1 MKPTGPRSHIR
12 TESGRSGRGR
22 TLRSSAVALI
32 GIVAAFLA
40 PVGAQ
45 ALDLFTFWND
55 PDIALAADAGDWALY
70 RMVTLDAGRRTED
83 LVRFRCDAV
92 DDDGWR
98 LTVYPVVENDEG
110 FFDVPSDAWSFTLGR
125 GATTDAASLA
135 DYVSDV
141 IRMIDG
147 EPRSIADREWKE
159 DPLLNASLGDGFA
172 PDVREPTGD
181 TTRVVGGRDLLCAGL
196 KLASTDS
203 TRIELPRGVLLQIHT
218 RDVSVALHDDVP
230 FLGVVFA
237 SERGETRSE
246 LDPPGRR
253 RQPPPRQRIETME
266 LIEFGVAGT
275 GSRAGG

>member
-1 MKPTGPRSHIR
+1 V
-12 TESGRSGRGR
+12 SGRTGRGR
-22 TLRSSAVALI
+22 ALRSSAVALI
-32 GIVAAFLA
+32 GVVAAFFA
-40 PVGAQ
+40 PVGAL

-55 PDIALAADAGDWALY
+55 PDIALVAETGDWALY
-70 RMVTLDAGRRTED
+70 RMITLDAGRRTED
-83 LVRFRCDAV
+83 LVRFRCESV

-110 FFDVPSDAWSFTLGR
+110 FSDVPSDAWSFTLDR
-125 GATTDAASLA
+125 DAPADAASLA
-135 DYVSDV
+135 DHVSDV
-141 IRMIDG
+141 VRMIDG
-147 EPRSIADREWKE
+147 EPRAIADREWKE

-172 PDVREPTGD
+172 PDVRERTGD
-181 TTRVVGGRDLLCAGL
+181 TTRVVGGRDLLCGGL
-196 KLASTDS
+196 KLASRDS

-218 RDVSVALHDDVP
+218 RDVSVALHQDVP

-266 LIEFGVAGT
+266 LIDFGAT
-275 GSRAGG
+275 GPGRRAGG